1 LVSNRSDGVNN
12 HLRFYI
18 NGEWVDPAIPA
29 RLDVIDP
36 SVEEAY
42 TAISA
47 GSAADVDRAVAA
59 AKAAFPVFS
68 QWSKA
73 ERLALLRR
81 ILTEYDARYEDIAQA
96 VSQEMGAP
104 IALAREAQVWAG
116 QAHMKATITALE
128 EYEFSHKRGK
138 TMVVKE
144 PIGVCALITPWN
156 WPLNQIVCK
165 VAPALAAGCTVVL
178 KPSEIAPISAII
190 FAEVMHAAGT
200 PKGVF
205 NLVNGTGPEVG
216 QVLVGHPDVDMVS
229 FTGSTRAGII
239 VAKTAAE
246 TVKRVAQELGG
257 KSPNIILPDA
267 DLSTAVRKGVE
278 SCFGNSGQ
286 TCVAPTRM
294 LVPAARHDEALAIAG
309 DVAASLKVGDPRS
322 TETKL
327 GPVVSQAQYD
337 KIQHLIEIGIAEGAT
352 LVAGGPGRP
361 EGLNRGYYVRPTV
374 FGHVTPDMTIAREE
388 IFGPVLSVLSY
399 ADEEDAIR
407 IANDTVYGLA
417 AYVQSRDIE
426 AARRVASRL
435 RAGQVDLNYPAWDT
449 FAPFGGYKQSGN
461 GREYAEWGIHD
472 FLEIKGIVGYDA

>member
-1 LVSNRSDGVNN
+1 MNN

-18 NGEWVDPAIPA
+18 GGEWVNPAVPA
-29 RLDVIDP
+29 KLDVIDP
-36 SVEEAY
+36 STEEAY
-42 TAISA
+42 TAISV
-47 GSAADVDRAVAA
+47 GRAADVDRAVAA
-59 AKAAFPVFS
+59 AKAAFPAFS
-68 QWSKA
+68 QTTKE

-81 ILTEYDARYEDIAQA
+81 ILRAYNERYEDIAQA

-104 IALAREAQVWAG
+104 IKWAREAQAWAG
-116 QAHMKATITALE
+116 QAHMEATIAALE
-128 EYEFSHKRGK
+128 AYEFSHLRGT

-178 KPSEIAPISAII
+178 KPSEIAPISGII

-216 QVLVGHPDVDMVS
+216 QVLAGHPDVDMVS

-239 VAKTAAE
+239 VAKTAAD

-257 KSPNIILPDA
+257 KSANIILPDA
-267 DLSTAVRKGVE
+267 NLKEAVRKGVE
-278 SCFGNSGQ
+278 GCFGNSGQ
-286 TCVAPTRM
+286 SCDAPTRM
-294 LVPAARHDEALAIAG
+294 LVPAARHDEALTIAK
-309 DVAASLKVGDPRS
+309 DAAESFKVGNPRL
-322 TETKL
+322 ETTQL
-327 GPVVSQAQYD
+327 GPVVSQIQYD
-337 KIQHLIEIGIAEGAT
+337 KIQRLIETGIAEGAT
-352 LVAGGPGRP
+352 LVTGGPGRP
-361 EGLNRGYYVRPTV
+361 EGLNRGYYIRPTV

-399 ADEEDAIR
+399 ADEEDAVR

-417 AYVQSRDIE
+417 AYVQSGDIDHARKV
-426 AARRVASRL
+426 AARL
-435 RAGQVDLNYPAWDT
+435 RAGQVNINYPEWDT

-461 GREYAEWGIHD
+461 GREYADWAIHD
-472 FLEIKGIVGYDA
+472 FLEVKGIVGYGA